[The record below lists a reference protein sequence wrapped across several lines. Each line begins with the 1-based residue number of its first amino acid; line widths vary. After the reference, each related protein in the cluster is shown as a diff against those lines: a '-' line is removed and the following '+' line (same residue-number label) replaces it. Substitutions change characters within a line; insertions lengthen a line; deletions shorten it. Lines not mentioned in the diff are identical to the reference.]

1 MRVKVQF
8 ESPLPLIRS
17 WYSIEESEAKHSTI
31 NNLLSCIA
39 FDFNVSIFNACISLD
54 GFPLPLSSYTKSLVR
69 EGDLLVI
76 TGQHTELQQNKRK
89 VEEEMTPAKIR
100 VAYS

>member
-31 NNLLSCIA
+31 NNLLFSIA
-39 FDFNVSIFNACISLD
+39 ADFNISIVNACILLD
-54 GFPLPLSSYTKSLVR
+54 GFPIPLGSNTKSLVR

-76 TGQHTELQQNKRK
+76 TGQNAEKLRNKRK
-89 VEEEMTPAKIR
+89 TEEVSTNEK
-100 VAYS
+100 VKV